1 MHRYYLELQELM
13 TKPVEIE
20 EMAREE
26 RRVREL
32 RKSYGHMQ
40 SFDKGYFMGVC
51 RLEKAVGRGGVGG
64 AAKS

>member
-1 MHRYYLELQELM
+1 M

>member
-32 RKSYGHMQ
+32 RKSYGAYAE
-40 SFDKGYFMGVC
+40 F
-51 RLEKAVGRGGVGG
+51 
-64 AAKS
+64 